1 MQIFIRSIEGQ
12 TLPVSLPADATV
24 ADLKA
29 AVEIESRLVFAGKSL
44 EDSDNLA
51 LLGVVAGSTLFEN
64 AELLGGGKKRK
75 KKVYT
80 KPKKVRGPRK
90 KVKLAALKFY
100 KVEGGKVT
108 RLKKECPTCGPGV
121 FMAMHSN
128 RYYCGKC
135 TLTYQVDG
143 GEA

>member
-1 MQIFIRSIEGQ
+1 MG
-12 TLPVSLPADATV
+12 PVSLHENATV

-29 AVEIESRLVFAGKSL
+29 AVEIESRLIFAGKCL
-44 EDSDNLA
+44 EDSDSLN

-64 AELLGGGKKRK
+64 SELLGGGKKRK

-80 KPKKVRGPRK
+80 KPKKVRGARK